1 MSSILRNLTR
11 RKLRSFLTISGIVIG
26 IFALTTMGAMAAN
39 FNALLDGGVNYYG
52 DHVTVNDSSAGGSL
66 LPSAILPTTKVGE
79 LQRVDGVVAAFPEIT
94 VLANPGKV
102 QVVSLALPDY
112 IAASNPGEAAYQLV
126 HSRLAK
132 GRELGADS
140 AGEVVLGSAI
150 AAEFG
155 KKVGDTVGL
164 PVRPPDATPDFVNH
178 TFTVVGILAPTRT
191 MPDTGAFVSLA
202 DAQTLLKDSLP
213 AAVRGRIDAT
223 LVANNVNV
231 YARPGTDLDQ
241 LAVRINA
248 EVAGV
253 KAVKP
258 SVQIAAFKSGGAIFT
273 AITTGAALL
282 ALVIGGL
289 SVLNTM
295 IMAVSER
302 FREIGLKKAV
312 GAHTG
317 HILREYLT
325 EAVLI
330 GFIGGAIGYALG
342 VILTNVINLAGRA
355 SNLELFLVTPTL
367 TAIALGFSVALGAL
381 AGLIPAYRAARLEPV
396 TALRAQ

>member
-66 LPSAILPTTKVGE
+66 LPSAILPTTKVAE
-79 LQRVDGVVAAFPEIT
+79 IQRVDGVVAAFPEIT

-102 QVVSLALPDY
+102 QVVNLNLPDY
-112 IAASNPGEAAYQLV
+112 IAARNPGEGAYQSV

-132 GRELGADS
+132 GRELGASS
-140 AGEVVLGSAI
+140 AGDVVLGSAI

-155 KKVGDTVGL
+155 KKVGDTVDL
-164 PVRPPDATPDFVNH
+164 PIRPPDATRDFVNH
-178 TFTVVGILAPTRT
+178 TFNVVGVLAPTRT

-202 DAQTLLKDSLP
+202 DAQILLKDSLP
-213 AAVRGRIDAT
+213 AAVRSRIDAA
-223 LVANNVNV
+223 LVANTVNV
-231 YARPGTDLDQ
+231 YATPGTHLDQ
-241 LAVRINA
+241 LAVTINA

-295 IMAVSER
+295 IMAISER
-302 FREIGLKKAV
+302 VREIGLKKAV
-312 GAHTG
+312 GAST
-317 HILREYLT
+317 LVVMREVVI
-325 EAVLI
+325 EATAI
-330 GFIGGAIGYALG
+330 GFLGGALG
-342 VILTNVINLAGRA
+342 FGLGAGVSLLLNAMTSA
-355 SNLELFLVTPTL
+355 SQPALFLVTPGL
-367 TAIALGFSVALGAL
+367 AALSLVFATALGAL
-381 AGLIPAYRAARLEPV
+381 AGLIPAYRAARLDPV